1 MFSGATDW
9 DEVGRKTG
17 ALPRSENTIW
27 RPMRL
32 KALVDV
38 KVVAVSSSSCSV
50 HMFAVTDEGH
60 VYGWGR
66 NEKGQ
71 LGIGDA
77 KDRKCPTLVKEL
89 TGHKVVS
96 VATGRNH
103 SLFLTGTNAKKS
115 VLLNFSLTFNT
126 SKFISDSL
134 FFKLQM
140 KEKYLLV
147 EITARVNQLAEG
159 VLPQILRQNRSNMT
173 AQTL

>member
-1 MFSGATDW
+1 MLFSGATDW

-27 RPMRL
+27 RPMRP

-38 KVVAVSSSSCSV
+38 KVVGLSSSSCSV
-50 HMFAVTDEGH
+50 HMFAISDIGH

-71 LGIGDA
+71 LGVGDT

-89 TGHKVVS
+89 TGHRVVS

-103 SLFLTGTNAKKS
+103 SLFLTGTQMR
-115 VLLNFSLTFNT
+115 LY
-126 SKFISDSL
+126 FIP
-134 FFKLQM
+134 
-140 KEKYLLV
+140 
-147 EITARVNQLAEG
+147 A
-159 VLPQILRQNRSNMT
+159 
-173 AQTL
+173 